1 MKPFKILLFM
11 ASLFIIISALYFIF
25 PASGINV
32 TEQFSLKFITPD
44 DFVKKERN
52 AYADISHVL
61 KIHSLLTDTALS
73 VPAKEDIQHTLFSS
87 ITDTI
92 KKKAFQPVSGS
103 DKLILPSSKT
113 NFNIDSLKLSLQKI
127 EYPDGSV
134 NPLSTFFSELISRNK
149 ENEPIRIMHYG
160 DSQIEGDRISSV
172 LRNRMHAYFGGSGP
186 GLVPA
191 TVDNL
196 ISLTVLHNSSN
207 NWKIFKKCGFNQ
219 RYAEHK
225 KYGALLNFSRLIPVS
240 TNDTNTVQGW
250 LSLKKSPYCL
260 ESVKKFK
267 QCRLFCANNKKA
279 ASVELYSKGVL
290 LDKKYIPAEN
300 HFSILK
306 FTFEETPEETVFKFK
321 GTACPD
327 VYGIALDD
335 ETGIAVDNV
344 AMRGSAGLEFTKTD
358 MEFLKEMYQRLNV
371 KLVILQFGVNI
382 VPNISSNYSFYE
394 DGLYSQLASL
404 KKICPDLSI
413 LVVGV
418 SDMSRR
424 INGNYASYPNVELI
438 RDAQKRATF
447 KAGCAFW
454 DLYEAMG
461 GRNSM
466 PSWVFTKPQLAR
478 TDFTHFTNKGAGIVA
493 DLLYNAMIFDYL
505 DYVKKGLPIE
515 EARK

>member
-11 ASLFIIISALYFIF
+11 ASLFIFFLGVYLIF
-25 PASGINV
+25 PTSGLAIS
-32 TEQFSLKFITPD
+32 EQFSLKFITPA
-44 DFVKKERN
+44 DFEKKEN
-52 AYADISHVL
+52 NTYADISNIL
-61 KIHSLLTDTALS
+61 KTHTLLTDTTFPENSKKDLQS
-73 VPAKEDIQHTLFSS
+73 TIFSH

-92 KKKAFQPVSGS
+92 KKKTFQPISS
-103 DKLILPSSKT
+103 IEKIILPASKT
-113 NFNIDSLKLSLQKI
+113 NISIDSLKLSLQKI
-127 EYPDGSV
+127 EYPDSTL
-134 NPLSTFFSELISRNK
+134 NPLKNFFAGLISREGNG
-149 ENEPIRIMHYG
+149 PIRIMHYG
-160 DSQIEGDRISSV
+160 DSQIEGDRVSSV
-172 LRNRMHAYFGGSGP
+172 LRNRMHAFFGGSGP

-225 KYGALLNFSRLIPVS
+225 KYGALLNFSRLTPISP
-240 TNDTNTVQGW
+240 NDTNTVQGW
-250 LSLKKSPYCL
+250 FSLKKSPYCM
-260 ESVKKFK
+260 ESVKKYK
-267 QCRLFCANNKKA
+267 QCRIFCANNKKQA
-279 ASVELYSKGVL
+279 CVELYNKEVL
-290 LDKKYIPAEN
+290 LDKKYISAEN
-300 HFSILK
+300 NFSIVK
-306 FTFEETPEETVFKFK
+306 FSFEETPEEAVFKFK
-321 GTACPD
+321 GTSCPD

-358 MEFLKEMYQRLNV
+358 LEFLKEMYKSLNV

-382 VPNISSNYSFYE
+382 VPNVTSNYSYYE
-394 DGLYSQLASL
+394 EGLYNQLASL
-404 KKICPDLSI
+404 KKVCPDLSI

-424 INGNYASYPNVELI
+424 MNGNYVSYPNVELI
-438 RDAQKRATF
+438 RDAQKRAAF

-466 PSWVFTKPQLAR
+466 PSWVFAKPQLAR
-478 TDFTHFTNKGAGIVA
+478 TDFTHFTNKGAAIVA

-505 DYVKKGLPIE
+505 DYAKKSLPID